1 MRRTFAHYSKVPPAE
16 WPWHHFSPREIA
28 CKGTGKLTIDTE
40 AMDML
45 QRLRTNLGK
54 PLILTSAYR
63 SPEHNR
69 KVGGAKASKHME
81 GVAFDVR
88 MDNHDPHTFE
98 AAARAA
104 GFSGFGYYPK
114 SGFMHIDTA
123 EPRSWGTPWPL
134 TATAWPTEPP
144 RQPEKTVRGQR
155 RQGRRR
161 GRRGRCRGR
170 RCRVPAHIGQSCA
183 NGAACGC
190 LCGRCVHWV
199 YAVAAVALI
208 RRWASA
214 IIAALVLLGAALLYR
229 KGRQD
234 ADDANTAQD
243 FNEYVA
249 ARRRMDD
256 G

>member
-1 MRRTFAHYSKVPPAE
+1 MIRTYAHYSKVPPAE
-16 WPWHHFSPREIA
+16 WPWQSFSPREIA

-81 GVAFDVR
+81 CVAFDVR

-134 TATAWPTEPP
+134 TATAWPTEPS
-144 RQPEKTVRGQR
+144 RQPEKLSEDKD
-155 RQGRRR
+155 
-161 GRRGRCRGR
+161 
-170 RCRVPAHIGQSCA
+170 AKA
-183 NGAACGC
+183 AAGAGVAGA
-190 LCGRCVHWV
+190 V
-199 YAVAAVALI
+199 AVAADYLP
-208 RRWASA
+208 
-214 IIAALVLLGAALLYR
+214 VLGQLAP
-229 KGRQD
+229 
-234 ADDANTAQD
+234 TAQLVAVV
-243 FNEYVA
+243 VA
-249 ARRRMDD
+249 AAFIGYMLWRRTR
-256 G
+256 